1 MLYHR
6 HNPIDYPSFFHKR
19 IVKISVFKPTFAA
32 VFKYYLHMDKKSLIG
47 YVLIF
52 IILLVT
58 FYFNQQNAAEI
69 EAQAQ
74 TEDSLKVVAH
84 QKDSLN
90 TSLQAGVIQG
100 ADSVSQSVKPIADT
114 IAPKTY
120 SIENSKLKI
129 AISNKGAKISGVLLK
144 GLKKFDSTDL
154 YLLNN
159 PNDTFNYKINLKEG
173 LVVNTSDLN
182 FIPTAISKSAI
193 VMDAQI
199 NGGTVRMTYKLK
211 TQSYNLT
218 YNFELIN
225 FHEAIPPSGNYI
237 EFNWVSHIGLAE
249 RTIEDEQST
258 STVFYKYKS
267 DESVENLSTTENEEK
282 KLLSGLQWVAYKQ
295 KFFNTTLIA
304 KNGFEDKL
312 TVSVALPNEPSVSCI
327 KRMTTSAVLPY
338 TYKPKEI
345 YEFEFY
351 IGTNHYPTLT
361 AQNIGLQKIISLGFF
376 GWVSKYMIIPI
387 FNWLATFIN
396 NFGLVILMLTLIIK
410 LLLFPLVYKSYVSS
424 AKMRILKPEIDEI
437 KEKHGSDM
445 TKVQQENMK
454 LYKRAGVSP
463 MGGCLPML
471 LQLPILLAMFNFFP
485 ASYELRQKAFLWA
498 NDLSTFDSVL
508 DLGFNIPFYG
518 SHISLFT
525 LLMTVSTLLYTR
537 MNNQLTGVSGQMKWI
552 SYLMPILFL
561 GFFNNY
567 ASGLTYY
574 YFLGNMITFGQN
586 VLIRKFFVDE
596 VKLHKQIEEN
606 KKKPVV
612 IKKSGFQKRLE
623 EMAKKNSTKT
633 LKKK

>member
-1 MLYHR
+1 
-6 HNPIDYPSFFHKR
+6 
-19 IVKISVFKPTFAA
+19 
-32 VFKYYLHMDKKSLIG
+32 MDRKQTIG
-47 YVLIF
+47 YILIF
-52 IILLVT
+52 IIIAAT
-58 FYFNQQNAAEI
+58 FFINQKNAHEI
-69 EAQAQ
+69 ELQAK
-74 TEDSLKVVAH
+74 TEDSLKAVAKK
-84 QKDSLN
+84 KDTINSN
-90 TSLQAGVIQG
+90 KFIGITDTS
-100 ADSVSQSVKPIADT
+100 SQSSS
-114 IAPKTY
+114 Y
-120 SIENSKLKI
+120 SKDQVGNVPAIVPTVIVPEQKFTIENAKLKVS
-129 AISNKGAKISGVLLK
+129 ISNKGAKISGILLK
-144 GLKKFDSTDL
+144 GLQTFDSSDL

-159 PNDTFNYKINLKEG
+159 PTDTFNYKIYFKNG
-173 LVVNTSDLN
+173 VVNTADLN
-182 FIPTAISKSAI
+182 FEQAATSKSAM
-193 VMDAQI
+193 VLEASS
-199 NGGTVRMTYKLK
+199 NGGIVRMTYSLIPN
-211 TQSYNLT
+211 SYNLK
-218 YNFELIN
+218 YSMELVN
-225 FHEAIPPSGNYI
+225 CSNLIPQSQNYI
-237 EFNWVSHIGLAE
+237 DFKWVSNIGLAE

-258 STVFYKYKS
+258 TTVFYKYKT
-267 DESVENLSTTENEEK
+267 DDDVENLSTTESEEK
-282 KLLSGLQWVAYKQ
+282 KLQKGVEWISYKQ
-295 KFFNTTLIA
+295 KFFNTTLIS
-304 KNGFEDKL
+304 KTGFEDA
-312 TVSVALPNEPSVSCI
+312 VSINVEKPLEGTNESI
-327 KRMTTSAVLPY
+327 KRMTTTAVLPY
-338 TYKPKEI
+338 NFKPTEK
-345 YEFEFY
+345 YEFDFY

-387 FNWLATFIN
+387 FNWLASFIS

-437 KEKHGSDM
+437 KEKNANDM
-445 TKVQQENMK
+445 TKIQQENMK

-498 NDLSTFDSVL
+498 KDLSTFDSIL

-537 MNNQLTGVSGQMKWI
+537 MNNQLTGVSGQMKYI
-552 SYLMPILFL
+552 SYIMPILFL

-586 VLIRKFFVDE
+586 VLIRRFFVDE

-623 EMAKKNSTKT
+623 DMAKKNAANNAKR
-633 LKKK
+633 K

>member
-1 MLYHR
+1 
-6 HNPIDYPSFFHKR
+6 
-19 IVKISVFKPTFAA
+19 
-32 VFKYYLHMDKKSLIG
+32 MDKKSIIG

-74 TEDSLKVVAH
+74 TEDSLKSVNH
-84 QKDSLN
+84 LKDSLSAPKSA
-90 TSLQAGVIQG
+90 TLSSITDTASTAIIPVI
-100 ADSVSQSVKPIADT
+100 DTFIA
-114 IAPKTY
+114 KTY

-129 AISNKGAKISGVLLK
+129 AISNKGGRMMGVLLK
-144 GLKKFDSTDL
+144 GLKKYDSTDL

-159 PNDTFNYKINLKEG
+159 PNDTFNYKINLKDG
-173 LVVNTSDLN
+173 VVINTSDLN
-182 FIPTAISKSAI
+182 FVPSASSKSAI
-193 VMDAQI
+193 VMDAKV

-211 TQSYNLT
+211 TQSYCLT
-218 YNFELIN
+218 YNLELIN
-225 FHEAIPPSGNYI
+225 FHDIIPQSGNYI
-237 EFNWVSHIGLAE
+237 EFDWVSNIGLAE
-249 RTIEDEQST
+249 RTISDERST
-258 STVFYKYKS
+258 STVFYKYKT
-267 DESVENLSTTENEEK
+267 DESVESLSTTENEEK
-282 KLLSGLQWVAYKQ
+282 KLQKGVEWFSFKQ
-295 KFFNTTLIA
+295 KFFNTTLIS
-304 KNGFEDKL
+304 KTGIMEDV
-312 TVSVALPNEPSVSCI
+312 TVNVEIPVDENPTCI
-327 KRMTTSAVLPY
+327 KKMTASAVLPY
-338 TYKPKEI
+338 EFNPNQK

-361 AQNIGLQKIISLGFF
+361 AQKIGLQQVISLGFF

-387 FNWLATFIN
+387 FNWLATFIQ

-498 NDLSTFDSVL
+498 NDLSTFDSVFE
-508 DLGFNIPFYG
+508 LGFNIPFYG
-518 SHISLFT
+518 THISLFT

-623 EMAKKNSTKT
+623 DMAKKNATKT
-633 LKKK
+633 IKKK